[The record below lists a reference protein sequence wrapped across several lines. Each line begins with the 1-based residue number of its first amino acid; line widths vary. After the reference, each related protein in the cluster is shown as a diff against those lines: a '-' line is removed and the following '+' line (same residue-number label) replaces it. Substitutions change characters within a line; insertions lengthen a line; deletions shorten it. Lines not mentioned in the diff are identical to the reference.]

1 MKRSVVVLTFSAI
14 AIALF
19 LAATLGITH
28 FIGLGSVASTA
39 QVSNR
44 ELILSNFQSDHGFVL
59 QSGTGIQLE
68 DTTSFAIGNQSL
80 KLVTT
85 GDGSPVF
92 TRKSDIVPALN
103 FTDKLLKVWIKV
115 NGTDSVSE
123 LRVTVT
129 SDDFRT
135 YTDYWIAG
143 DAGAQFNMG
152 VMYANGLGVDR
163 DMGVAMDWWEAAARQ
178 LHVRAAHNLALAMLA
193 GEPRD
198 GSRDGEPPDT
208 TAILRYLK
216 IGADA
221 GYPNSEYTLGK
232 LYAEGVGVEKDPRR
246 AAELFLSA
254 SIKGFAKAQYN
265 LGKIYRDGTG
275 MKADTGL
282 SLFWF
287 AEAAERAV
295 LDGQGQF
302 L

>member
-1 MKRSVVVLTFSAI
+1 MKRLLAALIVAAALAAPAAAQSDDAAPDDDAAVDDAGSAAGAYDAFLNGRYEEAI
-14 AIALF
+14 AIWLP
-19 LAATLGITH
+19 LAN
-28 FIGLGSVASTA
+28 S
-39 QVSNR
+39 
-44 ELILSNFQSDHGFVL
+44 
-59 QSGTGIQLE
+59 
-68 DTTSFAIGNQSL
+68 
-80 KLVTT
+80 
-85 GDGSPVF
+85 
-92 TRKSDIVPALN
+92 
-103 FTDKLLKVWIKV
+103 
-115 NGTDSVSE
+115 
-123 LRVTVT
+123 
-129 SDDFRT
+129 
-135 YTDYWIAG
+135 G

-198 GSRDGEPPDT
+198 GSRAEGEIDY
-208 TAILRYLK
+208 TAVLRFLK

-275 MKADTGL
+275 MKADAGL

-287 AEAAERAV
+287 AEAAERGHPRAQDRMAQRRLTGDGVPQDEVEALKWAILAAAQGVESAQKLRFQLTTSMSEAEIAEAEKRAAAFAPRKGPV
-295 LDGQGQF
+295 LNLPRAPGN
-302 L
+302 

>member
-1 MKRSVVVLTFSAI
+1 MTLLRTIALMLALAAPAAAQDADEAPEDAAVEETGTSGKAYEAFLGGRYEEAI
-14 AIALF
+14 AIWLP
-19 LAATLGITH
+19 LA
-28 FIGLGSVASTA
+28 
-39 QVSNR
+39 N
-44 ELILSNFQSDHGFVL
+44 
-59 QSGTGIQLE
+59 
-68 DTTSFAIGNQSL
+68 
-80 KLVTT
+80 
-85 GDGSPVF
+85 
-92 TRKSDIVPALN
+92 
-103 FTDKLLKVWIKV
+103 
-115 NGTDSVSE
+115 
-123 LRVTVT
+123 
-129 SDDFRT
+129 
-135 YTDYWIAG
+135 AG
-143 DAGAQFNMG
+143 DAAAQFNMG

-163 DMGVAMDWWEAAARQ
+163 DMGVAMDWWEASARQ

-198 GSRDGEPPDT
+198 GSREGGEPDT

-275 MKADTGL
+275 MKADSGL

-287 AEAAERAV
+287 AEAAERGHPRAQDRMAHRRLSGEGVPQDDIEALKWSILAAAQGVESSQTLRFKLATSMTNTEIAEAEKRAAEFAPRKGPV
-295 LDGQGQF
+295 LN
-302 L
+302 LPRAPEN

>member
-1 MKRSVVVLTFSAI
+1 MKLLRTIALALTLAAPAAAQDADDTPDDPAVEEAGTSGKAYEAFLNGRYEEAI
-14 AIALF
+14 AIWLP
-19 LAATLGITH
+19 LA
-28 FIGLGSVASTA
+28 
-39 QVSNR
+39 N
-44 ELILSNFQSDHGFVL
+44 
-59 QSGTGIQLE
+59 
-68 DTTSFAIGNQSL
+68 
-80 KLVTT
+80 
-85 GDGSPVF
+85 
-92 TRKSDIVPALN
+92 
-103 FTDKLLKVWIKV
+103 
-115 NGTDSVSE
+115 
-123 LRVTVT
+123 
-129 SDDFRT
+129 
-135 YTDYWIAG
+135 AG
-143 DAGAQFNMG
+143 DAAAQFNMG

-193 GEPRD
+193 GEPHD
-198 GSRDGEPPDT
+198 GDRDGEPPDT

-287 AEAAERAV
+287 AEAAERGHPRAQDRMAHRRLSGEGVPQDDVEALKWAILAAAQGVESSQKLRFKLTTSMTASEIAEAEKRAAAFAPRKGPV
-295 LDGQGQF
+295 LNLPRAPDN
-302 L
+302 